1 VERVARRSTEDY
13 VVALFLKHS
22 DLTREVVGRIP
33 IEELN
38 DVRNRELVKVLRNES
53 VIDLTPEQIL
63 VALDDHLADHA
74 EYLLAS
80 LEGRPEQF
88 PGQIHRESE
97 EMLIKLGRERF
108 DFLMKQLDTTLRTAL
123 QEKDLD
129 ALTSVKEQIGK
140 LAERHRQYYPPPS
153 PYFLDSRSPTRR

>member
-1 VERVARRSTEDY
+1 
-13 VVALFLKHS
+13 
-22 DLTREVVGRIP
+22 
-33 IEELN
+33 
-38 DVRNRELVKVLRNES
+38 
-53 VIDLTPEQIL
+53 
-63 VALDDHLADHA
+63 
-74 EYLLAS
+74 
-80 LEGRPEQF
+80 
-88 PGQIHRESE
+88 
-97 EMLIKLGRERF
+97 MLIKLGRERF